1 MTNRKQVILINGLK
15 RSGKDYSASL
25 MKSKFE
31 ELGKSVEIL
40 SFAAPM
46 KRIIAKTFGINVEAL
61 EEYKNSPEVY
71 DVALFSNEA
80 DMELH
85 TTNFRKILQNF
96 GSEAMKPEFG
106 NDVWADICYKDTVAS
121 KADVVIIS
129 DFRFDTEWYRF
140 ALEEGVAYDLTSV
153 YVQGPEKESSDT
165 HISEQ
170 KPNIEFSAI
179 LHNESQ
185 DEKLNPRVDELV
197 EKILKEQNEDQ

>member
-1 MTNRKQVILINGLK
+1 MNKQIILINGLK

-31 ELGKSVEIL
+31 ELGKSVEII

-46 KRIIAKTFGINVEAL
+46 KRIIAATFGITEEQL
-61 EEYKNSPEVY
+61 ELYKNRNDIYSVHTFDFSIIA
-71 DVALFSNEA
+71 DVGKT
-80 DMELH
+80 D
-85 TTNFRKILQNF
+85 FRKILQNF

-106 NDVWADICYKDTVAS
+106 DSVWADIGHKNAMKST
-121 KADVVIIS
+121 ADIVIIS
-129 DFRFDTEWYRF
+129 DFRFDTEWQRF
-140 ALEEGVAYDLTSV
+140 ASEENMSYDLTSV

-179 LHNESQ
+179 LHNEDQ
-185 DEKLNPRVDELV
+185 DETLNIHVDTLV
-197 EKILKEQNEDQ
+197 ENILKEQNED